1 MKKNAKSPVKLET
14 TNTILEE
21 KFDEKLKVRAVQE
34 KFQKPDRESVLLT
47 EFLVYAL
54 QDVVTLDIQ
63 DGL

>member
-21 KFDEKLKVRAVQE
+21 KFNEKLKVRAVQE

>member
-34 KFQKPDRESVLLT
+34 KFQKPDSECS
-47 EFLVYAL
+47 AH
-54 QDVVTLDIQ
+54 
-63 DGL
+63 

>member
-1 MKKNAKSPVKLET
+1 MKLET

-47 EFLVYAL
+47 EFLV
-54 QDVVTLDIQ
+54 
-63 DGL
+63 